1 MEPHTEGWASEILEQ
16 YGIASNPVLVPLT
29 SGLINNTWK
38 VTSDSQYF
46 ILQRVN
52 DSVFR
57 QPHDLAENLR
67 MLAQYLAENAPDYFF
82 VSPVATKDQR
92 QIVKTANG
100 YYRLFLFVNGSHTI
114 STVSRPEEAY
124 EASRQFGK
132 FTKLLAA
139 FDTQRLRTTIPDFHN
154 LELRYRQFEEAV
166 EKGNSARIKQSGKLI
181 DTIRNNRGIVDEYL
195 RICESKNVRQRVTH
209 HDTKISNVLFDQS
222 NRGICVIDLDTV
234 MPGYFISDMG
244 DMFRTYLS
252 PASEE
257 EQEFS
262 KIEIRHDF
270 FKAIVQGYLSFM
282 GDELSEEE
290 QGLVLYSG
298 KFLIYM
304 QALRFLADYCR
315 NDVYYGARYEQHNFD
330 RAGNQLTLLA
340 ELMSAE
346 KMLEEIVSRELRFGT
361 YIFSANN

>member
-1 MEPHTEGWASEILEQ
+1 
-16 YGIASNPVLVPLT
+16 
-29 SGLINNTWK
+29 
-38 VTSDSQYF
+38 
-46 ILQRVN
+46 
-52 DSVFR
+52 
-57 QPHDLAENLR
+57 
-67 MLAQYLAENAPDYFF
+67 
-82 VSPVATKDQR
+82 
-92 QIVKTANG
+92 
-100 YYRLFLFVNGSHTI
+100 
-114 STVSRPEEAY
+114 
-124 EASRQFGK
+124 
-132 FTKLLAA
+132 
-139 FDTQRLRTTIPDFHN
+139 
-154 LELRYRQFEEAV
+154 
-166 EKGNSARIKQSGKLI
+166 
-181 DTIRNNRGIVDEYL
+181 
-195 RICESKNVRQRVTH
+195 
-209 HDTKISNVLFDQS
+209 
-222 NRGICVIDLDTV
+222 
-234 MPGYFISDMG
+234 
-244 DMFRTYLS
+244 LS